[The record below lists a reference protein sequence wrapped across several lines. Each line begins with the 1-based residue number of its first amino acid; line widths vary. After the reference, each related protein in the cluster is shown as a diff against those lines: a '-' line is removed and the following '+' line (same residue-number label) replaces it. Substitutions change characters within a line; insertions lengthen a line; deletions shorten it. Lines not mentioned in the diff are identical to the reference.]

1 MVNQDLLDVTTP
13 SGNTGL
19 NSQSSFVSTVDWLD
33 FIVRDIQSGS
43 DVDDFL
49 STLSTVTNDNLPRPD
64 GPPRFCGETWRH
76 SYRSE
81 GGIQLDYK
89 PPISEL
95 YYPASE
101 LEDQFAHVRWLN
113 SLLPDPGTVWQAE
126 QLRKLSELGGDYYEL
141 YYGGQPVA
149 DRGSRSVKI
158 FNNERLATGFQWKKK
173 SREIVAKPGKL
184 RVSISGSSMKRC
196 DISELMTLLAI
207 QRDTYQIE
215 CSRLD
220 LALDDMRRQTKREDI
235 DAAVD
240 AGNYAGVIV
249 ANPHVPR
256 HLGEIKGWTYYF
268 GSTQSD
274 SMMRIYDKSYESK
287 GENPAIRWELQ
298 LRGDKANSAFIK
310 LLLLSEHPP
319 SETAQFIASSVLGE
333 VSFIDRSTGDKNLS
347 RCSILPWFQQL
358 IEATT
363 EPIKLRVK
371 KEATTLQRSINYVAK
386 VARKAFAK
394 MEILVGYEDVYEF
407 VNGLIDEGHCR
418 LTPSDM
424 RELQYVGADEL
435 ILTPDDR
442 RDWERAAGIA
452 RERMIPLAD
461 ISVLVPG

>member
-1 MVNQDLLDVTTP
+1 MTNQKLLDVPTP
-13 SGNTGL
+13 VSNTGL

-49 STLSTVTNDNLPRPD
+49 SMLSTVTSDNLPRPD
-64 GPPRFCGETWRH
+64 GLPRFCGEMWSR

-81 GGIQLDYK
+81 GGIQLDYN

-113 SLLPDPGTVWQAE
+113 SMLPDPGTRWEKQ
-126 QLRKLSELGGDYYEL
+126 QLCELNKLGGDYYEL
-141 YYGGQPVA
+141 HFCGQPVTA
-149 DRGSRSVKI
+149 RGDHPLLVFNSSRGKTW
-158 FNNERLATGFQWKKK
+158 FKWEKK
-173 SREIVAKPGKL
+173 SREVIAKPGKL

-196 DISELMTLLAI
+196 DISALMTWLAI

-215 CSRLD
+215 CTRLD

-235 DAAVD
+235 DAAVN
-240 AGNYAGVIV
+240 AGNYAGVVV

-256 HLGEIKGWTYYF
+256 HLGKIKGWTYYF

-274 SMMRIYDKSYESK
+274 SMMRIYDKFHESK

-298 LRGDKANSAFIK
+298 LRRDKANSAFIK
-310 LLLLSEHPP
+310 LLLLSNGTP
-319 SETAQFIASSVLGE
+319 SESAQFIASTVLGE
-333 VSFIDRSTGDKNLS
+333 VSFVDRSTGDKNLS

-358 IEATT
+358 IEVTT

-371 KEATTLQRSINYVAK
+371 KETTTLQRSINYVAK
-386 VARKAFAK
+386 VARKVFAK
-394 MEILVGYEDVYEF
+394 MEILVGYEDVCEF
-407 VNGLIDEGHCR
+407 VGGLIDEGHCR
-418 LTPSDM
+418 LTRADK
-424 RELQYVGADEL
+424 RELQHEGADEL

-442 RDWERAAGIA
+442 RDWARAEGIA

-461 ISVLVPG
+461 ISVLVPA